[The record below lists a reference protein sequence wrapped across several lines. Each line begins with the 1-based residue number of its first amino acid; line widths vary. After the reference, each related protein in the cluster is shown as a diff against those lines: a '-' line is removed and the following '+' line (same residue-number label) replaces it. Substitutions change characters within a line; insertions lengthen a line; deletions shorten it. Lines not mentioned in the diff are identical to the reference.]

1 METQQD
7 HVIRLLEA
15 LASPVRLNIYRLLV
29 EHEPDGLVAGDIA
42 ARLDIPGNGISFHL
56 KTLQYTGLVSGH
68 REGRYQRYRACLLAV
83 EGLIA
88 YLTDNCCGHRPELCA
103 PSAAPGDEFS
113 FSCRQSRAK

>member
-15 LASPVRLNIYRLLV
+15 LASPVRLDIYRLLV

-42 ARLDIPGNGISFHL
+42 ARLDIPGNSISFHL
-56 KTLQYTGLVSGH
+56 KTLQYAGLVSGH
-68 REGRYQRYRACLLAV
+68 REGRYQRYRACLMAA

-103 PSAAPGDEFS
+103 PCVTTDVKPSLSCAP
-113 FSCRQSRAK
+113 SRT